1 MESYH
6 AILWWAKG
14 WYALLLFNVLVLISE
29 KPVPTDV
36 WLWINGIAVGLIVL
50 GHWLEWRHRISLLSP
65 PARDREPER
74 KRKLPTVG

>member
-1 MESYH
+1 MQNYH

-36 WLWINGIAVGLIVL
+36 WFWINGLAVACVL
-50 GHWLEWRHRISLLSP
+50 TGHWLERRHQR
-65 PARDREPER
+65 RVD
-74 KRKLPTVG
+74 